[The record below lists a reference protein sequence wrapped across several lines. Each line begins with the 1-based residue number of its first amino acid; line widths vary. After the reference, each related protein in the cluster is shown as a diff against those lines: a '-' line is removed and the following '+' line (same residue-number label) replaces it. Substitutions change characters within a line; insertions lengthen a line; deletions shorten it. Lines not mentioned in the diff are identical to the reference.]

1 MICLGALVT
10 FLVQSSSVFTA
21 TITPLVGAGVL
32 TLERAYPLTLGSNI
46 GKRFNQNTGKVHLK
60 NVFICRY
67 NHNWI
72 IGCPYSW
79 FKSIEGIVT
88 DCFLS
93 LLFQCH
99 WNSYFLS
106 VAISEIT
113 YSISK
118 VIWRKSG
125 QTQVNM
131 PSFKHFTWNMI
142 NMYLWSFTG
151 GSLFSTW

>member
-72 IGCPYSW
+72 IGCPYS
-79 FKSIEGIVT
+79 
-88 DCFLS
+88 
-93 LLFQCH
+93 
-99 WNSYFLS
+99 
-106 VAISEIT
+106 
-113 YSISK
+113 
-118 VIWRKSG
+118 
-125 QTQVNM
+125 
-131 PSFKHFTWNMI
+131 
-142 NMYLWSFTG
+142 
-151 GSLFSTW
+151 